1 MSGHG
6 SREADAPRVKEAE
19 PQGCYEMDMEIKKM
33 VESSAAKSKDQAV
46 QQLAVAPW

>member
-19 PQGCYEMDMEIKKM
+19 PQGCYEMDMEMEIKKM
-33 VESSAAKSKDQAV
+33 VESSAVKSKDRV
-46 QQLAVAPW
+46 ERGEE